1 MLGSFWYRTCKLMK
15 HVPPIINTSYK
26 LSSQIKKNTQL
37 IECKVGGK
45 GGRLG
50 EFEKSYKSY
59 NPCQLFPLGSWERST
74 KGAHH
79 YRLYTI
85 N

>member
-1 MLGSFWYRTCKLMK
+1 MHRGKK
-15 HVPPIINTSYK
+15 NKKI
-26 LSSQIKKNTQL
+26 SSQIKKNTQVA
-37 IECKVGGK
+37 ECKK
-45 GGRLG
+45 GGHLG
-50 EFEKSYKSY
+50 ESEKSYKSY
-59 NPCQLFPLGSWERST
+59 NPCQLFPLGSWEHST